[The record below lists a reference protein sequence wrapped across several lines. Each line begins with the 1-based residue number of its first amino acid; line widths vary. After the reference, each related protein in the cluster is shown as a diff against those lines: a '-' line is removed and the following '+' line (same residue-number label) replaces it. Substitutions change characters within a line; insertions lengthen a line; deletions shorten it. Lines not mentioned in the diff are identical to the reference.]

1 MDTEENRAGLKGEIG
16 EHTEGTLS
24 DAGKIDNCEEKAI
37 DHRDAGEENTDSNE
51 SQDGGR
57 REKRNKNDI

>member
-1 MDTEENRAGLKGEIG
+1 MDTEENHSGLKEEID

-37 DHRDAGEENTDSNE
+37 DHRDAGKENMDSNE
-51 SQDGGR
+51 SQDEDK
-57 REKRNKNDI
+57 EKTEIKNDI